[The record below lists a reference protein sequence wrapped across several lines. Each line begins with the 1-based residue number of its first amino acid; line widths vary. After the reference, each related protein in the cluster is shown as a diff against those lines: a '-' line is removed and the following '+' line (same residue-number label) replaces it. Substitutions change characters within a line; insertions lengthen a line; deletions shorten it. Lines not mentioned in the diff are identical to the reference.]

1 MSKWHNNK
9 KKHEKMYKDSSLS
22 EEENDVVGKGKEK
35 IESEIGCCLKEKV
48 QSRVN
53 WGSANMCTYIPVHI

>member
-1 MSKWHNNK
+1 
-9 KKHEKMYKDSSLS
+9 MYKDSSLS

-35 IESEIGCCLKEKV
+35 NESEIGCCLKEKV

-53 WGSANMCTYIPVHI
+53 WGSANMCTYITVRI